1 MVQKRTGYGQ
11 ASISVYVRSWPLE
24 SHSMAQRYRSCME
37 ETSDLV
43 AVDSAPDVDLYET
56 LVRLVAGGVGEAL
69 ERLRTLAGELD
80 SADDDPESV
89 GVIAVTASPAAM
101 AFIGLLSEA
110 PTHIRSATSAARR
123 MMYPV
128 ERLAGVAVGTGAVVA
143 EAMGVAGFIA
153 SVTEPTRT
161 AISVEID
168 RLTDVGTAEYARGR
182 MLSIQVFERSVNGM
196 IEYLATSDELG
207 DLVREQ
213 TLGVTGAA
221 VQEIRETSAAVDGLT
236 EGIFRKLLGRTIR
249 EIPPMPMANG
259 E

>member
-11 ASISVYVRSWPLE
+11 ASISVYGQSRPLE
-24 SHSMAQRYRSCME
+24 SHSMALRYRSYME
-37 ETSDLV
+37 ETSDLA
-43 AVDSAPDVDLYET
+43 AVDGAPDVDLYQT
-56 LVRLVAGGVGEAL
+56 LVRLVAGSIGEGL

-80 SADDDPESV
+80 AADDDPESV
-89 GVIAVTASPAAM
+89 GVIDVTANPVAM
-101 AFIGLLSEA
+101 ALVGFISEA
-110 PTHIRSATSAARR
+110 PTQLRSATSTTRR
-123 MMYPV
+123 MLYPI
-128 ERLAGVAVGTGAVVA
+128 EQLAGVALSTCAVVA
-143 EAMGVAGFIA
+143 EATGVTGFVA

-161 AISVEID
+161 AIGVEIN

-182 MLSIQVFERSVNGM
+182 VLSFQVFERSVNGM
-196 IEYLATSDELG
+196 IEYLGTSDELG

-249 EIPPMPMANG
+249 EMPPMPMANG
-259 E
+259 K